1 MNEEQLIAEA
11 ILQLKQESNV
21 IKDYIFPI
29 AMALVSSLI
38 GAIVGYRVYL
48 RQEKLTAER
57 RKLDILNKWILI
69 ADEIH

>member
-38 GAIVGYRVYL
+38 GAIVGY
-48 RQEKLTAER
+48 
-57 RKLDILNKWILI
+57 IGSI
-69 ADEIH
+69 